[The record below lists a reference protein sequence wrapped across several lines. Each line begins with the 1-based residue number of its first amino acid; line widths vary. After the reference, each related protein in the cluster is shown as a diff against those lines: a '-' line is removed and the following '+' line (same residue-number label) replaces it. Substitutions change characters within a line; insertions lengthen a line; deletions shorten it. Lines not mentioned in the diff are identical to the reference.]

1 MLYGKD
7 NQEEKNYLEPI
18 LALQVR
24 MLSCLNIS

>member
-7 NQEEKNYLEPI
+7 NQEEKAIWNQF